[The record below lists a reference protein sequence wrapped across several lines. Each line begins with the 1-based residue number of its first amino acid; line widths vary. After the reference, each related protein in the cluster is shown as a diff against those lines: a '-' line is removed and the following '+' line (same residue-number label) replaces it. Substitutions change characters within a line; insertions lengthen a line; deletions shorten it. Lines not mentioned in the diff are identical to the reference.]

1 MNRSYSKIRHIQEAN
16 QRLEQR
22 LLSEQVLLSE
32 QSLTFAAA
40 FPSVNMLT
48 TTNLKSAPL
57 MGGNDNTNIIYLSKR
72 DANGRPVPGTKFSY
86 KLTGKYKF
94 ISFNI
99 ILRNVSRNA
108 AGVLTGEVQPSN
120 GIVKKAM
127 QTLIGKQHLTP
138 DGWLKIAA
146 PANKI
151 NQALV
156 QLHNNEGSSAEL
168 SLDGGV
174 NIVLEKV

>member
-22 LLSEQVLLSE
+22 LLSEQILLSE
-32 QSLTFAAA
+32 QATFATV
-40 FPSVNMLT
+40 FPNINMLT
-48 TTNLKSAPL
+48 TRDVKTAPI

-72 DANGRPVPGTKFSY
+72 DANGRPIPGTKFSY
-86 KLTGKYKF
+86 RLTGKYKF

-174 NIVLEKV
+174 NIELEKVD